1 MHLVAVGT
9 EYYKISN
16 IVINSISIDM
26 SYFENLRDAK
36 TAMSAE
42 RGIVLE
48 CYLSVIDS
56 LSHDSI
62 LALTRLICIQI
73 KPKTPQILPYETPSK
88 FH

>member
-56 LSHDSI
+56 LSTLVH
-62 LALTRLICIQI
+62 
-73 KPKTPQILPYETPSK
+73 K
-88 FH
+88 FGYVFTQPFVRRSAEPV